1 MARCAHGVL
10 LVTAAGLHQDIC
22 CSVPHKL
29 SSLTHC
35 SPHACLGDTT
45 LVGGIRLRPAFAHL
59 HIGVLQVRS
68 LAESTGDVDSA
79 TPSLAVQMVGLN
91 AVPTAG
97 DEFYVCADETMARKA
112 AEVAED
118 AQVSLLTHHVLS
130 TAVLLHLQDLHSVAG
145 SSRHMSR
152 LSMPTELEARL
163 SYSHGCCALR

>member
-1 MARCAHGVL
+1 MAAWTQGRWSVASVL
-10 LVTAAGLHQDIC
+10 GL
-22 CSVPHKL
+22 
-29 SSLTHC
+29 
-35 SPHACLGDTT
+35 
-45 LVGGIRLRPAFAHL
+45 RLLIFVHL
-59 HIGVLQVRS
+59 RVLQVRS
-68 LAESTGDVDSA
+68 LAESTGDVESA

-152 LSMPTELEARL
+152 LSMPTEIEAQL
-163 SYSHGCCALR
+163 SYTHGCCALRWAQHRNPC